1 VRRLGTIA
9 ALDLNIQSRDYLAT
23 IGLDLMRFFNA
34 RRLVL
39 RPLGATIYVLPP
51 YCVSAGD
58 LDLVYAAIDEAAAA
72 FALPR

>member
-1 VRRLGTIA
+1 
-9 ALDLNIQSRDYLAT
+9 
-23 IGLDLMRFFNA
+23 MRFFNA
-34 RRLVL
+34 RGLVL

-72 FALPR
+72 FAPPR